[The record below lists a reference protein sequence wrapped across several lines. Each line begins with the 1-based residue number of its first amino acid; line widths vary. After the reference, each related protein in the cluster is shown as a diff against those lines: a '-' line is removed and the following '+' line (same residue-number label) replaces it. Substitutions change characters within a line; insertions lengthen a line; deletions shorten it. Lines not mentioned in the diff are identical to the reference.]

1 MTEHELEIQRKLE
14 LAKEALRKDMEP
26 HLRRLT
32 ESQMRV
38 IHYNGQLGGS
48 LGNTKI
54 TLWLLGGVMLI
65 SGSFTFGGVCVFM
78 GGVAYYF
85 ERKANARFLNYLEEF
100 QKKD

>member
-32 ESQMRV
+32 ECQIKV
-38 IHYNGQLGGS
+38 IHYNGRLSGS
-48 LGNTKI
+48 LGSSKV
-54 TLWLLGGVMLI
+54 TLWIFGGLLLLGGASI
-65 SGSFTFGGVCVFM
+65 M
-78 GGVAYYF
+78 GGACVVMGGLAYYF